1 MQPILDGNDADNL
14 NIDDGDVVQRV
25 AGDDGDVGDVFQIEA
40 DDVGGVGYV
49 GDVGECSNSDW
60 L

>member
-1 MQPILDGNDADNL
+1 MQPSLDGNGADNV

-40 DDVGGVGYV
+40 DDVGGVG
-49 GDVGECSNSDW
+49 ECSNSDW
-60 L
+60 R